1 MGITRSVNTANDPKL
16 GPVFSFKTYERS
28 QAPFYNNNRQ
38 IDFVTWSGN
47 LYVCVEDNVSFKAG
61 NPADNGFLLLIK
73 KGADGRPGAPG
84 APGKPG
90 PMPEYSLKFDG
101 KQLVV
106 IDQNGVRKAVSPEL
120 TGPSWFPELQGHT
133 IIWKRK
139 GAEDTSI
146 PQNIDLDELRPIE
159 ECPILLRL
167 NSDNTKREAEKTGPG
182 YYIQWK
188 REGAEEWTN
197 LMSISELMNIALA
210 GVCFWWDDA
219 KDGSTD
225 IEGNP
230 VQTLHFGHR
239 QVVEATYDASKL
251 GNKRIADV
259 TLGDVL
265 FDAGEIPFANY
276 DADIATLNAYIC
288 DLQDDLETTKA
299 SIPTKLSQLINDVP
313 YIKTINGHLP
323 NTSGE
328 LKLKKVDNIDLVG
341 EGNIPFATINGRPI
355 VNTDANFEIPSDY
368 LTEGQLKTVGGQSL
382 IKTPGQTDILLRTI
396 NGESIIG
403 STPLSVGTVK
413 SVSVNGGTHV
423 TPDVNGNVDLSVSG
437 GAGGDGTGIDGIKF
451 RLTDN
456 NTVLQYSITENG
468 GTWQNWVTIP
478 LPDYSGFTPIGENI
492 ALKIENNYL
501 YLSHNGT
508 SGPWDQIG
516 AVNGNGGTGGDPLT
530 YIKLRITP
538 DNGTS
543 KFEISYNNGSSW
555 SQWGT
560 LSVDGSIV
568 LSSYYTKSEIDSML
582 AGVVPGINVPTY
594 RPFILYKRTA
604 TTETPTKPGTS
615 AWKWYP
621 DIDNLL
627 HSASDSSV
635 SVIDGWENNIPN
647 ATAELPFLWHS
658 INVFSN
664 ITGTSEGKE
673 WSPAQ
678 RMTPVDGTDGNDGDS
693 IKFIFKLTSGSND
706 IPTAPSATAPA
717 FNGGWSDNA
726 SGIDIDN
733 KAEFYCVSYC
743 VNGVWGAWSGPYL
756 WSLWGENGV
765 DGNGVEYIYLN
776 QGSSNV
782 ATNNDP
788 SKLAN
793 SVLESA
799 AYQTTDYVPKTG
811 AQLISGTLGVD
822 WTDEPTGVSSTY
834 PYEFVCVRKYDG
846 LTQTWGAFS
855 EPKVWAHF
863 GQDGVGLV
871 NNYIIVPTSTNV
883 AKVEVANSNPTSY
896 TVNGTVTWE
905 LYDNG
910 TKVTNGYCQAY
921 LGSYTSGTQLT
932 VSNSNGTYSASVSES
947 WDGAGFIQLL
957 WYEGGNAQGKILDS
971 AIIPVIIPG
980 EKGDAG
986 SSTVQALDGPVM
998 RVRTWSN
1005 GTQYYAEN
1013 DPQDGISYI
1022 DVVYYNDNYYKC
1034 ISSTNSVN
1042 PTNTTYWTPYSFLGD
1057 AAFETL
1063 LARSAYIQN
1072 LTSKQVVITDSNDQ
1086 IEAGMASSQSVN
1098 NESALNG
1105 VTVGSVRIWAG
1116 PISNGNLST
1125 APFTVTDT
1133 GAFNATAGQIGGPN
1147 GISFGSDY
1155 VTLGNNVVITYS
1167 DLHQDL
1173 KDAIDNAGGLT
1184 QAEWDEF
1191 FSDSTA
1197 KNSIIEGVVNTT
1209 IGNDYVATNDLFV
1222 NGKIKASLID
1232 AGSITTDKIN
1242 LSGSSISSWNDI
1254 VSCDGGL
1261 NIYIGD
1267 PDDAPNDSLV
1277 FNY

>member
-38 IDFVTWSGN
+38 IDFVTWGGN

-276 DADIATLNAYIC
+276 DADIAALNAYLH

-403 STPLSVGTVK
+403 SSPLYVGTVK

-423 TPDVNGNVDLSVSG
+423 TPDSSGNVNLTVSG
-437 GAGGDGTGIDGIKF
+437 GSGSGDGVGIDDLEFRLNGNTLQYRVRENGSWGSWTNISLPSGASSSGEHVDLRISNNVLQIRYDGGSWQDVGVVNSGSGGGNTINGFISVTRDGNTLIFTKQNGTTQSVTIPTSGDGTSVTIQQILGSGTKIATITINGVPTDIYAPSGDGGSGSGGGSG
-451 RLTDN
+451 D
-456 NTVLQYSITENG
+456 G
-468 GTWQNWVTIP
+468 GTIVTYNTFMVYQRTDSPSVAPSTNTITAAIWDTSTNELDLTSQYWTNHPGNATGANDACLWMTSATFRSDTGARVGNWSDPVCLTSRFGDGSDSQLKEFIYRSVTAIE
-478 LPDYSGFTPIGENI
+478 YSAVIVVRPVKAIDDNRDDNYPASDNLAVRQWVDSPVGITTEYPYELCSYRRKVDGVWSEYSMPFIWSRWGEDGVDGDGVEYVFRTATIGDVEESN
-492 ALKIENNYL
+492 
-501 YLSHNGT
+501 
-508 SGPWDQIG
+508 
-516 AVNGNGGTGGDPLT
+516 
-530 YIKLRITP
+530 
-538 DNGTS
+538 
-543 KFEISYNNGSSW
+543 
-555 SQWGT
+555 
-560 LSVDGSIV
+560 GSIV
-568 LSSYYTKSEIDSML
+568 LKQ
-582 AGVVPGINVPTY
+582 
-594 RPFILYKRTA
+594 
-604 TTETPTKPGTS
+604 
-615 AWKWYP
+615 
-621 DIDNLL
+621 
-627 HSASDSSV
+627 SV
-635 SVIDGWENNIPN
+635 SRPNNSWAYN
-647 ATAELPFLWHS
+647 
-658 INVFSN
+658 
-664 ITGTSEGKE
+664 
-673 WSPAQ
+673 SPVA
-678 RMTPVDGTDGNDGDS
+678 PWTDDP
-693 IKFIFKLTSGSND
+693 SGV
-706 IPTAPSATAPA
+706 
-717 FNGGWSDNA
+717 NA
-726 SGIDIDN
+726 S
-733 KAEFYCVSYC
+733 
-743 VNGVWGAWSGPYL
+743 
-756 WSLWGENGV
+756 
-765 DGNGVEYIYLN
+765 
-776 QGSSNV
+776 
-782 ATNNDP
+782 
-788 SKLAN
+788 
-793 SVLESA
+793 
-799 AYQTTDYVPKTG
+799 
-811 AQLISGTLGVD
+811 
-822 WTDEPTGVSSTY
+822 Y
-834 PYEFVCVRKYDG
+834 PYEFCSLRKTTIVNNAKVWGSWSEPALWSNYVSVDANVDYTEIENAVEARIGERMTALTNRIDAIDGSWADVNVTSADSLVEILADYEDNNQKSFAEIIVDGKGAEIASAAGLATSTQLTGVTSRLSAVEGSITNAVDQQTLDGAIESAEQRMTANLISQTVTAANSKWHKVVNNVDTYQAYSPGQNETVAEYNARMINNGWDLVVMADKLSAIEQQADKISILVGSNGEVDASVIVDAINDDSNVTISADRINLNGYVTATQLQTGSITIPADSIGTGTIGPQGGINITSNGVTLGSNCTIGWGQVDTDDVKIGYNELDSNLQGMIDSGGG
-846 LTQTWGAFS
+846 LTQ
-855 EPKVWAHF
+855 EQVE
-863 GQDGVGLV
+863 Q
-871 NNYIIVPTSTNV
+871 IVQNGTSTFITETDLATTNV
-883 AKVEVANSNPTSY
+883 
-896 TVNGTVTWE
+896 
-905 LYDNG
+905 
-910 TKVTNGYCQAY
+910 
-921 LGSYTSGTQLT
+921 
-932 VSNSNGTYSASVSES
+932 
-947 WDGAGFIQLL
+947 
-957 WYEGGNAQGKILDS
+957 
-971 AIIPVIIPG
+971 
-980 EKGDAG
+980 
-986 SSTVQALDGPVM
+986 
-998 RVRTWSN
+998 
-1005 GTQYYAEN
+1005 YA
-1013 DPQDGISYI
+1013 
-1022 DVVYYNDNYYKC
+1022 
-1034 ISSTNSVN
+1034 
-1042 PTNTTYWTPYSFLGD
+1042 
-1057 AAFETL
+1057 
-1063 LARSAYIQN
+1063 QN
-1072 LTSKQVVITDSNDQ
+1072 LEVGAANIHDLTLNQ
-1086 IEAGMASSQSVN
+1086 I
-1098 NESALNG
+1098 
-1105 VTVGSVRIWAG
+1105 
-1116 PISNGNLST
+1116 
-1125 APFTVTDT
+1125 
-1133 GAFNATAGQIGGPN
+1133 
-1147 GISFGSDY
+1147 
-1155 VTLGNNVVITYS
+1155 TLGNNDPIDDWS
-1167 DLHQDL
+1167 DLADMVTC
-1173 KDAIDNAGGLT
+1173 N
-1184 QAEWDEF
+1184 
-1191 FSDSTA
+1191 
-1197 KNSIIEGVVNTT
+1197 
-1209 IGNDYVATNDLFV
+1209 
-1222 NGKIKASLID
+1222 
-1232 AGSITTDKIN
+1232 
-1242 LSGSSISSWNDI
+1242 
-1254 VSCDGGL
+1254 GGL